1 MKIKELK
8 VIESSDWD
16 KLVSKT
22 YGKPYCYQ
30 QQNGY
35 QERGLSRFKV
45 PNTAEYF
52 DDEMNDSI
60 PETGDPEEMGVKF
73 EVWKSR
79 DPKTPL
85 NGDAFGKEQWAVD
98 LWWYRNFYPDFQ
110 TVANDLCE
118 KGLLKA
124 GSYAINIDW

>member
-16 KLVSKT
+16 SLVEKT
-22 YGKPYCYQ
+22 YGKPYCLQ
-30 QQNGY
+30 QQDGC
-35 QERGLSRFKV
+35 QDRGLFHFRV
-45 PNTAEYF
+45 PRKETF
-52 DDEMNDSI
+52 DGGMSDSV
-60 PETGDPEEMGVKF
+60 PEEVNSKEMGVKF
-73 EVWKSR
+73 EKWKAR

-85 NGDAFGKEQWAVD
+85 NEDESGKERWAID

-110 TVANDLCE
+110 TIANDLCE

-124 GSYAINIDW
+124 GSYAINID

>member
-16 KLVSKT
+16 ELVART
-22 YGKPYCYQ
+22 YGKPYRYQ
-30 QQNGY
+30 QQDGCQN
-35 QERGLSRFKV
+35 RGLFRFEV
-45 PNTAEYF
+45 PSEEAY
-52 DDEMNDSI
+52 DDEMNDSV
-60 PETGDPEEMGVKF
+60 PEEVNHETMGVKF
-73 EVWKSR
+73 ETWKAR

-85 NGDAFGKEQWAVD
+85 SGDDSGKEQWAID
-98 LWWYRNFYPDFQ
+98 LWWYRNFYPEFQ
-110 TVANDLCE
+110 TIANDLCE